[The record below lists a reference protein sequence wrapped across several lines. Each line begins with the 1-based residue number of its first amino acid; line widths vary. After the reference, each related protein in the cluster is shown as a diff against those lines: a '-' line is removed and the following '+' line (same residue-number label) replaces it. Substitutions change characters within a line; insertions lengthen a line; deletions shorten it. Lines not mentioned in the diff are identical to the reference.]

1 MQQFFQFHRTSL
13 SYLIFAVIEKISPN
27 DLCMGQNLD
36 VPAFFVL
43 KSFAI
48 ALVGEK
54 QAHPVTFVT
63 HRGIVG
69 QDGR

>member
-1 MQQFFQFHRTSL
+1 
-13 SYLIFAVIEKISPN
+13 
-27 DLCMGQNLD
+27 MGQNLD

-63 HRGIVG
+63 RRGIVG
-69 QDGR
+69 QDMEDYHVPGVFVKPG